1 MISFACKQ
9 DSTWGG
15 GILCASIKQSV
26 VPTGLKW
33 AFLMAASELR
43 FIPQGLN
50 PERLDRSIYIHALK
64 YISIENGQLGCLY
77 PLPTIWGTPGGSFM
91 PRQ

>member
-9 DSTWGG
+9 DSTWVG

-50 PERLDRSIYIHALK
+50 PER
-64 YISIENGQLGCLY
+64 
-77 PLPTIWGTPGGSFM
+77 
-91 PRQ
+91 